1 MSWAGAGV
9 SGNFDVIWHYTIEN
23 LRIAVLALLLG
34 GVMAFPIGVLGYKR
48 PHTYPAILVFS
59 SVLYSVPSLAF
70 FVLLYA
76 AGVPLG
82 EYLVIIPLGFYTL
95 VILVR
100 NIVEGLRAAPRE
112 VGDAATAM
120 GYGQWRLLLTIE
132 FPLAIPAI
140 VAGFRVAAVS
150 TISLVSVGALVGSG
164 GLGQLFTDGFQRDI
178 SAEVLSGIAAVV
190 VLAAL
195 FDAFLVGVQRVATPW
210 ARARR

>member
-1 MSWAGAGV
+1 VSWSGAGV
-9 SGNFDVIWHYTIEN
+9 SGNFDVIWHYTVQN
-23 LRIAVLALLLG
+23 LRIAVAALVLG
-34 GVMAFPIGVLGYKR
+34 GLMAFPIGIVGYKR
-48 PHTYPAILVFS
+48 PRSYPPILVFS

-82 EYLVIIPLGFYTL
+82 ELLVIIPLGFYTL

-100 NIVEGLRAAPRE
+100 NIVEGLRAAPRH

-120 GYGQWRLLLTIE
+120 GYGEWRLLLTIE
-132 FPLAIPAI
+132 LPLAIPAI
-140 VAGFRVAAVS
+140 IAGFRVAAVS

-178 SAEVLSGIAAVV
+178 SAEVLSGIVAVV
-190 VLAAL
+190 VLAAV
-195 FDAFLVGVQRVATPW
+195 FDVFLVGVQRVATPW
-210 ARARR
+210 ARPRR

>member
-1 MSWAGAGV
+1 VSWSGAGV
-9 SGNFDVIWHYTIEN
+9 AGNFDVIWHYTIQN
-23 LRIAVLALLLG
+23 LRIAVLALILGALL
-34 GVMAFPIGVLGYKR
+34 AFPIGVLGYKQPR
-48 PHTYPAILVFS
+48 SYPVILTFTS
-59 SVLYSVPSLAF
+59 ILYSVPSLAF

-82 EYLVIIPLGFYTL
+82 ELLVVVPLGLYTL

-100 NIVEGLRAAPRE
+100 NIVEGLRGAPRD
-112 VGDAATAM
+112 VSDAATAM
-120 GYGQWRLLLTIE
+120 GYGPWRLLLAVE
-132 FPLAIPAI
+132 FPLAVPAI

-178 SAEVLSGIAAVV
+178 PAEVSSGIVAVV
-190 VLAAL
+190 ALAL
-195 FDAFLVGVQRVATPW
+195 VFDLFLVGVQRVTTPW